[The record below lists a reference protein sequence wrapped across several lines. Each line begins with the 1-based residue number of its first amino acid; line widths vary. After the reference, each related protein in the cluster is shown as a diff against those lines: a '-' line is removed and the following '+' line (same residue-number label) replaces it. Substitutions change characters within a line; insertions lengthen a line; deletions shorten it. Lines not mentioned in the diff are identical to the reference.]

1 MNKQKLREAILTV
14 LESNETAQSANDIS
28 IALSGEPSPKD
39 LTACLKALID
49 EGTVERIE
57 GKTITFALATAPEA
71 AAEPSVDDV
80 AAGIPAFLGESEE
93 SEPVLSDSLLAAF
106 ADLEAPKP
114 VAHNAAVKIAVLDRL
129 SALMDESIADV
140 LGDIKNDLQQIAA

>member
-1 MNKQKLREAILTV
+1 
-14 LESNETAQSANDIS
+14 SS
-28 IALSGEPSPKD
+28 KD

-49 EGTVERIE
+49 EGTVERIDGE
-57 GKTITFALATAPEA
+57 PITFALTTAPEA
-71 AAEPSVDDV
+71 AEPDV

-93 SEPVLSDSLLAAF
+93 GEPVLSDSLLAAF